1 MASTTRPPREELRAL
16 HRRYR
21 DSKDPAERDRLRA
34 QLVDA
39 YHDFVYFLARKFQN
53 RGEPLDDI
61 VQVGY
66 LGLIKAIERFD
77 PDLGFEFTTFAT
89 LTVAGEIQRHFRDQ
103 GTALRFPRRLQ
114 ERHQSVVRV
123 NEEMKNQLGRE
134 PSVSELAERLGVRP
148 EDVMEAIEMGPA
160 YMPLSLDQPIGSA
173 DGQESRVVAEQ
184 IGTVDPELDRVE
196 MRDLLDRAM
205 ARLPP
210 PGALLRLRPLRAT
223 CSRRLP
229 GRVHPPGLGGGS
241 PVPDPAGDAR
251 HLSRCAR
258 SRAADR
264 TTGAPR
270 LARAHTAPGPPR
282 R

>member
-1 MASTTRPPREELRAL
+1 MAAQPRISREELRAL

-21 DSKDPAERDRLRA
+21 DSKDPAERDRLRE

-89 LTVAGEIQRHFRDQ
+89 LTVAGEIKRHFRDK
-103 GTALRFPRRLQ
+103 GTAIRFPRRLQ
-114 ERHQSVVRV
+114 ELHQSVVRV

-134 PSVSELAERLGVRP
+134 PTVSELAERLGVTP
-148 EDVMEAIEMGPA
+148 EDVTEAIEIGPA
-160 YMPLSLDQPIGSA
+160 YVPLSLDQPIGSA
-173 DGQESRVVAEQ
+173 DGLEGRAVAEQ
-184 IGTVDPELDRVE
+184 IGTVDPELARVE

-205 ARLPP
+205 VHLTPRE
-210 PGALLRLRPLRAT
+210 RAIMAMRFYEEM
-223 CSRRLP
+223 SQSEIARRL
-229 GRVHPPGLGGGS
+229 GISQMHV
-241 PVPDPAGDAR
+241 
-251 HLSRCAR
+251 SRLQ
-258 SRAADR
+258 RAALEQLR
-264 TTGAPR
+264 KYVPQEAC
-270 LARAHTAPGPPR
+270 
-282 R
+282 

>member
-1 MASTTRPPREELRAL
+1 LPEPRISREELRAL

-21 DSKDPAERDRLRA
+21 DSKDPAERDRLRE

-39 YHDFVYFLARKFQN
+39 YHDFVFFLARKFQN

-89 LTVAGEIQRHFRDQ
+89 LTVAGEIKRHFRDK
-103 GTALRFPRRLQ
+103 GTAIRFPRRLQ
-114 ERHQSVVRV
+114 ELHTSVVRV

-134 PSVSELAERLGVRP
+134 PTVSELAERLGVTP
-148 EDVMEAIEMGPA
+148 EDVTEAIEIGPA
-160 YMPLSLDQPIGSA
+160 YVPLSLDQPIGSA

-196 MRDLLDRAM
+196 MRDLLNRAM
-205 ARLPP
+205 VHLTPRERSIMAMRFYEQMSQSEI
-210 PGALLRLRPLRAT
+210 A
-223 CSRRLP
+223 RRL
-229 GRVHPPGLGGGS
+229 GISQMHV
-241 PVPDPAGDAR
+241 
-251 HLSRCAR
+251 SRLQ
-258 SRAADR
+258 RAALEQLR
-264 TTGAPR
+264 KYVPQEAS
-270 LARAHTAPGPPR
+270 
-282 R
+282 